1 MYNILRI
8 FHIIS
13 LSIFFFNII
22 LDNINYIIKFYLG
35 ICSLAL
41 WGPAV
46 ATVLELAHMV
56 RCCVASHGWGG
67 GCVREGLDNVR

>member
-8 FHIIS
+8 YHIIS
-13 LSIFFFNII
+13 LSIIFFNII

-56 RCCVASHGWGG
+56 SMLRGLAWVGWGVRAG
-67 GCVREGLDNVR
+67 GA